1 MVCVGD
7 FRKAHGDGFL
17 VSFRKKMTL
26 EDIHRRILYQSSPQ
40 SSMVSCPPIL
50 TALIDGKAEFFHTDA
65 TVQPLTSLKPSFD
78 LSSPYTKIHPL
89 PSSTYPVKVK
99 TLTGQTIPV
108 RVSADTT
115 GSVLKALIH
124 SAEHIPPDQQRLI
137 FNACQIDDDTTLG
150 SLGVEPDSIIR
161 LVLRLR
167 GGMFHLSSGRDGG
180 FEHATSGGKPISY
193 PTIRL
198 SFVLE
203 DGTTSTLD
211 LASVDE
217 SLYEQVSHVMCKI
230 H

>member
-1 MVCVGD
+1 MI
-7 FRKAHGDGFL
+7 A
-17 VSFRKKMTL
+17 
-26 EDIHRRILYQSSPQ
+26 
-40 SSMVSCPPIL
+40 CPPIL
-50 TALIDGKAEFFHTDA
+50 TALIGGKGGKAEFFHTDA
-65 TVQPLTSLKPSFD
+65 TVQPIASLKPSFD
-78 LSSPYTKIHPL
+78 LNSPYTKIHSQ

-115 GSVLKALIH
+115 GSVLKTLIH
-124 SAEHIPPDQQRLI
+124 STEHIPPDQQRLI

-180 FEHATSGGKPISY
+180 FEHATSSGKSISY

-217 SLYEQVSHVMCKI
+217 SLYEQVPHVMCKI